1 MSTFK
6 FTQAEQPLV
15 AEIKRRV
22 TAFKIGS
29 NEPVD
34 NKYLMVLLC
43 APSYAKSLI
52 KKGIIVPYGHERAG
66 HVVGTILLIKEN
78 KFSTFKF
85 KIKCQIK
92 MQWSL

>member
-66 HVVGTILLIKEN
+66 ACCWYNLTDKGKQILN
-78 KFSTFKF
+78 F
-85 KIKCQIK
+85 
-92 MQWSL
+92 

>member
-6 FTQAEQPLV
+6 FTQAEQLLV

-22 TAFKIGS
+22 SAFKIGS

-34 NKYLMVLLC
+34 NKYMMVLLC

-52 KKGIIVPYGHERAG
+52 KKGIIVPYSHERAG
-66 HVVGTILLIKEN
+66 AAGWYNLTDKGKQIL
-78 KFSTFKF
+78 KF
-85 KIKCQIK
+85 
-92 MQWSL
+92 